1 MEHLLDYLRR
11 EYDLPSDAALAEA
24 MEVSPPVISKMRNG
38 YIGLTASIMLR
49 IHDTFDIPIAEIK
62 RIAYGK

>member
-11 EYDLPSDAALAEA
+11 EYSLPSDAALAEA

-38 YIGLTASIMLR
+38 YIGLTASMMLR
-49 IHDTFDIPIAEIK
+49 IHDAFDIPIAEIK